1 MADIAF
7 TKSTRNKFYEALNTS
22 VSARETESERDNM
35 RGRERKR
42 ERVCESVLEL
52 VGVRKS
58 ESV

>member
-42 ERVCESVLEL
+42 ERVGERVFEN
-52 VGVRKS
+52 
-58 ESV
+58 